1 MELLQLKYFQTVAQ
15 LQNITAAAKLLYI
28 SQPSL
33 SRAISR
39 LEADLGVPLFDRK
52 GKQII
57 LNSYGKVF
65 LRHVNTGLRELEN
78 GRQALI
84 NLSNTF
90 QGTVNVGTMAARFLS
105 SILYQYLQEQPQVKF
120 HLVRFSKGSEAQEQ
134 LLSRE
139 VDLAFTCAPILHPE
153 VHCWHLTTEE
163 IFLAVSPAPPLASRS
178 SISLSEAAGE
188 EFLSLPVDNVFDIT
202 NLFETFFIQAG
213 FLPKI
218 RFECPT
224 VDVIANM
231 VSANLGCALFSKSW
245 TSTVKRNDIVLL
257 HIDFP
262 SCQRDFYV
270 SISKSRS
277 HGQAVREFY
286 HFVTQL
292 FLTENSLQPPQFS

>member
-1 MELLQLKYFQTVAQ
+1 MELLQLKYFQAVAQ

-33 SRAISR
+33 SRAIAR

-52 GKQII
+52 GKQIT
-57 LNSYGKVF
+57 LNAYGKLF
-65 LRHVNTGLRELEN
+65 LRHVNTCLRELET
-78 GRQALI
+78 GRQALAS
-84 NLSNTF
+84 LASTY
-90 QGTVNVGTMAARFLS
+90 QGTVNVGTVAARFLS
-105 SILYQYLQEQPQVKF
+105 SILHQYLQEQPQVKF
-120 HLVRFSKGSEAQEQ
+120 HLVRFAKCSEAQEQ

-153 VHCWHLTTEE
+153 VQCWHLSTEE
-163 IFLAVSPAPPLASRS
+163 IFLAVSPLHPFAKRE
-178 SISLSEAAGE
+178 SIALSEAREE
-188 EFLSLPVDNVFDIT
+188 EFLSLPVDTVFDIT
-202 NLFETFFIQAG
+202 NLFDTFFIQAG
-213 FLPKI
+213 FQPKI

-245 TSTVKRNDIVLL
+245 TSTVKRSDIVLL
-257 HIDFP
+257 PIRFP

-270 SISKSRS
+270 SISKSRT

-286 HFVTQL
+286 HFVTER
-292 FLTENSLQPPQFS
+292 FIAENSPAGH